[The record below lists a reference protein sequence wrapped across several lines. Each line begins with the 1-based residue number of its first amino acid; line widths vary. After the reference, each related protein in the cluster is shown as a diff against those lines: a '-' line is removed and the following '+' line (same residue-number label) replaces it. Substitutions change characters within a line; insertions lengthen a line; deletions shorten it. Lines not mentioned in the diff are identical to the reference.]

1 MDSFLGEIISR
12 LEDEYETKKIIVT
25 DYKQIDKGLEWADIC
40 WFEWCDELITY
51 GSRHHLSENKKNYM
65 QTS

>member
-1 MDSFLGEIISR
+1 MS
-12 LEDEYETKKIIVT
+12 YETKKIIVT